1 MKATI
6 FSKTRKTREGKQFLT
21 YFGTIARKDGTAEQV
36 SVKFRQDVEIP
47 KTFPCVINFDKSDAN
62 LSTGTYYKE
71 TDTPDG
77 DVAVEEIE
85 TKTLWITG
93 YTSVEA
99 YVDHSLDDY
108 E

>member
-6 FSKTRKTREGKQFLT
+6 FSKTRKTREGKQFT
-21 YFGTIARKDGTAEQV
+21 SYFGSIARKDGTADQV

-47 KTFPCVINFDKSDAN
+47 KTFPCVLNFNKSDAN
-62 LSTGTYYKE
+62 LSTGTYIKE
-71 TDTPDG
+71 IETPDG
-77 DVAVEEIE
+77 DETVEYVE
-85 TKTLWITG
+85 TKTLWLTG